1 MQDLENIIKSYSS
14 YFDRFTSLQYSV
26 TPAST
31 REKRLNSSTF
41 LILNE
46 VNFNCGNRWYTP
58 NSFFFSLTLVNA
70 SERVLICFIDKEL
83 SYVNIMPLL

>member
-31 REKRLNSSTF
+31 F

-58 NSFFFSLTLVNA
+58 NSFFFPLTLVNA